1 MVGHKVR
8 FAALTCAA
16 IVVFSSLAGCAETAA
31 PLPDN
36 TAPTVEPTTE
46 PTVAPPADTTEDIL
60 FLITA
65 NVRAAD
71 GRTIGISLAAHAPL
85 ASTDEGA
92 ADARNALV
100 DVCGS
105 GTGVQPIDEQ
115 YLSDNG
121 STLMRIAI
129 TATTPDLKFQSPIE
143 LLLGSPYFA
152 QAAIGP
158 GVTPVSD
165 GITCFSGFEWSKSG
179 KVLGVS
185 DFENADG
192 VPDLEQ
198 WKTGM
203 YGFFVKPN
211 SGATI
216 EACKV
221 TITELG
227 MKTNIVNVQGW
238 DPSNAGDGVS
248 CKIGYSGD

>member
-1 MVGHKVR
+1 MVGHR
-8 FAALTCAA
+8 LRLAALSCAA
-16 IVVFSSLAGCAETAA
+16 IVIFSGLTGCAEAAAPPRDTAA
-31 PLPDN
+31 P
-36 TAPTVEPTTE
+36 TAKPTTE
-46 PTVAPPADTTEDIL
+46 PTVAPPIDKTEDVL
-60 FLITA
+60 FVITA

-85 ASTDEGA
+85 ASTDKA
-92 ADARNALV
+92 ATDLRNSLV
-100 DVCGS
+100 DVCGA
-105 GTGVQPIDEQ
+105 GTGVQPIDDQ
-115 YLSDNG
+115 YLETNG
-121 STLMRIAI
+121 STLVRIAI
-129 TATTPDLKFQSPIE
+129 TATTADLKFQSPIE

-158 GVTPVSD
+158 GITPIAD

-179 KVLGVS
+179 TVLGIS

-192 VPDLEQ
+192 KPDLEQ

-238 DPSNAGDGVS
+238 NPNSAGDGVS